1 MRRFPTRSRLAAA
14 VTLVATS
21 ATMLLVAG
29 CSSVTD
35 SLLSA
40 PDPDLVVPGTLASA
54 EGAQALYFGAIAR
67 LGYATVT
74 SEANIQEPVWLFSG
88 LLADE
93 WSTSSTFVQNDE
105 VDERSIKLDNSSV
118 RNQFRYLQRVRTSAN
133 QAIASLRQYR
143 PLETARIGEM
153 YMIRG
158 FAEMQLAQD
167 FCNGIPLSDGA
178 TETFVLG
185 TPLPVAEVFARAIV
199 SYDSALALTTATD
212 TTSLKINRAARVGKA
227 RALLGINQV
236 AAAAALVPTG
246 TVPTAYTYDVTNSP
260 TAGGNA
266 IWGQGASQ
274 RRYTVGDSVEGNA
287 RNLLVANAIPFFSAR
302 DPRLP
307 VTYTTTNAGKDT
319 TKSQDGFTFSRTT
332 TLWAQYSSVPLVS
345 GLDARLVEA
354 EAQLKA
360 GTYVGMMTILNGL
373 RAAPP
378 KLGEVQ
384 PAVMAPLA
392 IPTTAAEAE
401 ALYFREK
408 AFWTFSRGQRLG
420 DLRRLVRFYPGHTV
434 ANTFPTGTH
443 YRGGDYGPDVN
454 LPVPT
459 DELTNPNF
467 KGCTDRAP

>member
-1 MRRFPTRSRLAAA
+1 MTRSLTRSRLVVAATLLA
-14 VTLVATS
+14 TGALLPLVTS
-21 ATMLLVAG
+21 

-40 PDPDLVVPGTLASA
+40 QDPDLVVPGTLNTA

-67 LGYATVT
+67 LGYATA
-74 SEANIQEPVWLFSG
+74 SIEPNIQEPEWLFSG

-105 VDERSIKLDNSSV
+105 ADERSIKLDNSSV
-118 RNQFRYLQRVRTSAN
+118 RNQFRYLERVRTSAN
-133 QAIASLRQYR
+133 QAIASLRLYR
-143 PLETARIGEM
+143 PTEVARIGEM
-153 YMIRG
+153 YLIRG

-178 TETFVLG
+178 SDPFVLG
-185 TPLPVAEVFARAIV
+185 TPLTVAEVFNRAIA

-212 TTSLKINRAARVGKA
+212 TTTLKISRAARVGKA
-227 RALLGINQV
+227 RALLGIDQI
-236 AAAAALVPTG
+236 AAAAALVPVG
-246 TVPTAYTYDVTNSP
+246 SVPTSYSYDITHSA

-274 RRYTVGDSVEGNA
+274 RRYTVGDSLEGNA
-287 RNLLVANAIPFFSAR
+287 RNLLVANAIPFFSAK

-307 VTYTTTNAGKDT
+307 VTYTVSSKGDT

-332 TLWAQYSSVPLVS
+332 TLWGQYTSVPLVS

-360 GTYVGMMTILNGL
+360 GTYAGMMTILNGL

-384 PAVMAPLA
+384 PAAMTALPL
-392 IPTTAAEAE
+392 PTTAAEAE
-401 ALYFREK
+401 ALFFREK

-420 DLRRLVRFYPGHTV
+420 DMRRLVRFYPGHTV
-434 ANTFPTGTH
+434 ANTFPTGKH

-467 KGCTDRAP
+467 KGCTNRAP

>member
-1 MRRFPTRSRLAAA
+1 MTRFLTRSRLAAA
-14 VTLVATS
+14 VTLLATG
-21 ATMLLVAG
+21 ATLPLVTS
-29 CSSVTD
+29 CSNVTD

-40 PDPDLVVPGTLASA
+40 QDPDLVIPGAINSA
-54 EGAQALYFGAIAR
+54 EGAQSLYYGAIAR
-67 LGYATVT
+67 LGYATAT
-74 SEANIQEPVWLFSG
+74 IEGNIQEPEWLFSG

-105 VDERSIKLDNSSV
+105 ADERSIKLDNSSV

-133 QAIASLRQYR
+133 QAIASLRLYR
-143 PLETARIGEM
+143 PTESARIGEM

-178 TETFVLG
+178 SDPNVLG
-185 TPLPVAEVFARAIV
+185 MPLPVSEVFNRAIA

-212 TTSLKINRAARVGKA
+212 TTTLKVNRAARVGKA

-236 AAAAALVPTG
+236 AAAAALVPVA
-246 TVPTAYTYDVTNSP
+246 TVPTSYSYDITHSA

-266 IWGQGASQ
+266 IWGQAASQ
-274 RRYTVGDSVEGNA
+274 RRYTVGDSLEGNA
-287 RNLLVANAIPFFSAR
+287 RNLLVANAIPFFSAK

-307 VTYTTTNAGKDT
+307 VAYTVSSKGDT

-332 TLWAQYSSVPLVS
+332 TLWSQYTSVPLVS

-360 GTYVGMMTILNGL
+360 GTYAGMMTILNGL

-384 PAVMAPLA
+384 PAVMTPLA
-392 IPTTAAEAE
+392 VPVTAAEAE
-401 ALYFREK
+401 ALFFREK

-420 DLRRLVRFYPGHTV
+420 DMRRLVRFYAGHTV
-434 ANTFPTGTH
+434 ANTFPTGKH

>member
-1 MRRFPTRSRLAAA
+1 MRRFLIRSRLAAA
-14 VTLVATS
+14 ATFIATGATLSFAT
-21 ATMLLVAG
+21 G
-29 CSSVTD
+29 CSNVTD
-35 SLLSA
+35 SLLTA
-40 PDPDLVVPGTLASA
+40 TNPGLVLPGALNSS
-54 EGAQALYFGAIAR
+54 EGAQALYYGAIAR

-74 SEANIQEPVWLFSG
+74 VEANIQEPEWLFSG

-105 VDERSIKLDNSSV
+105 VDERNIKLDNSSV
-118 RNQFRYLQRVRTSAN
+118 RNQFRYLERVRTAAN
-133 QAIASLRQYR
+133 QAIASLRLYR
-143 PLETARIGEM
+143 PTESARIGEM

-178 TETFVLG
+178 SDPYVLG
-185 TPLPVAEVFARAIV
+185 NPLSGTEVFNKAIA

-212 TTSLKINRAARVGKA
+212 TTTLKVNRAARVGKA

-236 AAAAALVPTG
+236 AAAAALVPAG
-246 TVPTAYTYDVTNSP
+246 TVPTSYSYDLTQSAV
-260 TAGGNA
+260 AGSNA
-266 IWGQGASQ
+266 LWGQGASQ
-274 RRYTVGDSVEGNA
+274 RRYTVGDSLEGNA
-287 RNLLVANAIPFFSAR
+287 RNLLVANVIPFFSAK

-307 VTYTTTNAGKDT
+307 VSYTVSSKGDT

-332 TLWAQYSSVPLVS
+332 TLWGQYTSVPLVS

-354 EAQLKA
+354 EAQLQA
-360 GTYVGMMTILNGL
+360 PNYVAMMAILNGL

-384 PAVMAPLA
+384 PPAMAALPVPA
-392 IPTTAAEAE
+392 TTADAETVF
-401 ALYFREK
+401 FREK
-408 AFWTFSRGQRLG
+408 AFWTFGRGQRLG
-420 DLRRLVRFYPGHTV
+420 DMRRLVRFYNGHTI
-434 ANTFPTGTH
+434 ANTFPSGLH
-443 YRGGDYGPDVN
+443 YRGGSYGPDVN

-467 KGCTDRAP
+467 TGCTDRAP